1 MRAEKSEVDR
11 LVCKN
16 EKLLACTSW
25 KPKHSLEQGLIKTI
39 DWIKKVDSDKLKNMS
54 QYNV

>member
-1 MRAEKSEVDR
+1 MRVEKSEVDR

-16 EKLLACTSW
+16 EKLLACTNW
-25 KPKHSLEQGLIKTI
+25 KPKHSLEQGLIQTI
-39 DWIKKVDSDKLKNMS
+39 DWIKKVDTDKLKNMS